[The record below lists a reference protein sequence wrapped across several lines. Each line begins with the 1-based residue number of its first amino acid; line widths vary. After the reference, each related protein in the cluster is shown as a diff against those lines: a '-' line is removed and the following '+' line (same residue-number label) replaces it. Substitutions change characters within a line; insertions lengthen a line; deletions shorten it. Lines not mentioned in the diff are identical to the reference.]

1 MVPHCP
7 ILSTKLKR
15 LAAEQVS
22 FTLSAASL
30 FLCPQILQCV
40 FQNGHGSCSPSLH
53 TLSTYVFAPSIR
65 FVSGASSYDHF

>member
-30 FLCPQILQCV
+30 FPLPANLAIRIAKRLWYYKYSYSE
-40 FQNGHGSCSPSLH
+40 HGRHEKGEPP
-53 TLSTYVFAPSIR
+53 YE
-65 FVSGASSYDHF
+65 

>member
-22 FTLSAASL
+22 FTLSAAGL
-30 FLCPQILQCV
+30 FLLFYLEQL
-40 FQNGHGSCSPSLH
+40 
-53 TLSTYVFAPSIR
+53 LSYCTPGISM
-65 FVSGASSYDHF
+65 VSGPVIPIEASTIYPFQKMGV